1 MCIHPYVDGV
11 YVCMHPLFLG
21 QMDLKR
27 ERIPAQPGVGGL
39 PTLSLP
45 GTYSPGLLM
54 CRECPSRQRR
64 KQAYFCSLPLSP
76 SMRTVSQSLFPRDPE
91 GLSKGQLKPT
101 LLNDSENPHCPEA
114 SFNPGLAATHSFK
127 ISLPV
132 TFVTL

>member
-21 QMDLKR
+21 QMDPKR

-39 PTLSLP
+39 PTLSAGYLQ
-45 GTYSPGLLM
+45 
-54 CRECPSRQRR
+54 SRVAHVLGVPIQRR

-91 GLSKGQLKPT
+91 GLSKGQMKPT
-101 LLNDSENPHCPEA
+101 LLNNSENPHCPEA